1 MKITIDG
8 KSYGVTL
15 AKKALGESI
24 AAMCPLKLTLSRSG
38 EHEYYAALPGKART
52 KGAEETS
59 QVKRGGVYFFAA
71 WNAFSLEF
79 TDEDITP
86 YKVFTVG
93 QMEGKLASLLETAGE
108 KLTIIVEE

>member
-1 MKITIDG
+1 MKITVDG

-15 AKKALGESI
+15 AQNALGESI
-24 AAMCPLKLTLSRSG
+24 AAMCPMTLTLSRSG
-38 EHEYYAALPGKART
+38 NHEYYAALPDKAQT

-59 QVKRGGVYFFAA
+59 QVKRGGVYYFAA

-79 TDEDITP
+79 IDKDITP

-93 QMEGKLASLLETAGE
+93 QMEEKLAALLEAAGE
-108 KLTIIVEE
+108 KLTITVEE